1 MKESTPLTLLT
12 AIDFEIKA
20 RQQSHKKQ
28 FTGAQTMK
36 QQRSQCATF
45 VALILCHCLSRRI
58 VCSASHTGDG
68 DGDDDVAAHWA
79 HSMA

>member
-1 MKESTPLTLLT
+1 
-12 AIDFEIKA
+12 
-20 RQQSHKKQ
+20 
-28 FTGAQTMK
+28 MK
-36 QQRSQCATF
+36 QKRSQCATF

-58 VCSASHTGDG
+58 VCPASHTGDG